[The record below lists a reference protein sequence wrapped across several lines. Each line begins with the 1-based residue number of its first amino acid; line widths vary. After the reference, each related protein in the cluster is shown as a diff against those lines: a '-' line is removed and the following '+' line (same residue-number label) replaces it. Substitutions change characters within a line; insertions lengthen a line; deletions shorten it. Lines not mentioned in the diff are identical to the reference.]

1 MFAQNKKNQ
10 SLYSNKKSQD
20 ILKRFV
26 SQFFYLISFFVLT
39 VLIVITFFY
48 LNSEIFNFSETSI
61 FKGKE
66 IYNPYENLGNRKI
79 KANFHAH
86 SKAWGGTTNGKSI
99 IPPIFKT
106 AFHQK

>member
-26 SQFFYLISFFVLT
+26 NQFFYLISFFVLT

-61 FKGKE
+61 FKGMECVK
-66 IYNPYENLGNRKI
+66 
-79 KANFHAH
+79 
-86 SKAWGGTTNGKSI
+86 
-99 IPPIFKT
+99 
-106 AFHQK
+106 